1 MITVERENM
10 KNDAAQNV
18 NVELTCDKGHNFKY
32 LAKFT
37 VVKGELTNDA
47 DRKELDVIRL
57 VAQIEGQYVV
67 MRYNGKRVGLNDGR
81 SKHNCQS
88 MCVKK
93 NATEARVYLYTR
105 NKWS

>member
-1 MITVERENM
+1 M
-10 KNDAAQNV
+10 KTNV
-18 NVELTCDKGHNFKY
+18 NVELTCDKGHKFKY

-37 VVKGELTNDA
+37 VVNGELTNDA
-47 DRKELDVIRL
+47 DRKHLDIIRL
-57 VAQIEGQYVV
+57 VGKIEGQYVV
-67 MRYNGKRVGLNDGR
+67 VRYNGKRVGLNDGR

-105 NKWS
+105 DKWA

>member
-1 MITVERENM
+1 MKTTVN
-10 KNDAAQNV
+10 A
-18 NVELTCDKGHNFKY
+18 ELTCNKSRKRKY

-37 VVKGELTNDA
+37 VVNGELTNDE
-47 DRKELDVIRL
+47 DRERL
-57 VAQIEGQYVV
+57 VAIRLIGKIEGQYVV

-105 NKWS
+105 DKWKYWA